1 VRDDHVRVQQDTTS
15 RVHRS
20 SRSLLR

>member
-15 RVHRS
+15 RVHRF
-20 SRSLLR
+20 SRSLPR

>member
-1 VRDDHVRVQQDTTS
+1 VRDDHVRVQQDTAS

-20 SRSLLR
+20 SRSLPR